1 MSSRDGAGRANRT
14 LAENRKAR
22 HDYSI
27 EETYEAGVALTG
39 TEIKSIR
46 AGRVNLRDSYAQ
58 VKGGEMWLFNVHIA
72 PYDQAGYVSHDPMR
86 PRKLLMHRKEINRLA
101 GAVTEKGL
109 ALIPLRVYL
118 KNNRAKI
125 ELALARGK
133 KSYDKRDA
141 IAERDSKREVER
153 ALRDRQRD

>member
-1 MSSRDGAGRANRT
+1 MSKRDGTSRAHRT

-22 HDYSI
+22 HDYTI

-46 AGRVNLRDSYAQ
+46 AGRINLRDSYAQ
-58 VKGGEMWLFNVHIA
+58 VKGGEMWLFNVYIA

-86 PRKLLMHRKEINRLA
+86 PRKLLLHRKEINRLA

-118 KNNRAKI
+118 KDNRAKI

>member
-1 MSSRDGAGRANRT
+1 MSSHDGAGRANRT

>member
-1 MSSRDGAGRANRT
+1 MSSHDGAGRANRT

-27 EETYEAGVALTG
+27 DETYEAGVALTG

-46 AGRVNLRDSYAQ
+46 AGKVNLRDSYAQ

>member
-1 MSSRDGAGRANRT
+1 MSSHDGAGRANRT

-86 PRKLLMHRKEINRLA
+86 PRKLLMQ
-101 GAVTEKGL
+101 
-109 ALIPLRVYL
+109 
-118 KNNRAKI
+118 NNK
-125 ELALARGK
+125 
-133 KSYDKRDA
+133 
-141 IAERDSKREVER
+141 
-153 ALRDRQRD
+153 

>member
-1 MSSRDGAGRANRT
+1 MSNHDGANRANRT

-22 HDYSI
+22 HDYTI
-27 EETYEAGVALTG
+27 EETCEAGVALTG

-86 PRKLLMHRKEINRLA
+86 PRKLLLHRKEINRLA

-153 ALRDRQRD
+153 ALRDRRRD